1 MSVEKIRIL
10 YNRLKD
16 VIDEDMPKLEFTNVY
31 IKFELYK
38 SNFDSLFLINK
49 YNTLFKL
56 SLCLFR
62 DLFEKDEYFTEYTE
76 EKERFITNIIEFITT
91 KKTTNLILE
100 IAKLTTLNKSLAFLN
115 NLFSIDMK
123 VNIEYVYLLL
133 LHCKIKG
140 FSTENFFEFL
150 IPKLN
155 ESYSDADIELENI
168 YKSKLNVSQIISK
181 FNKIFKA
188 NKDFFNGNFRLKWDN
203 DTNEFI
209 FTAQSNEDIIESI
222 KSMEKERKSKKE
234 NKKDTK
240 LSQDINKKI
249 KKNDKNELPNK
260 EKDDENKNR
269 NYEKNNK
276 RQIKEKNENI
286 TKENTKEKN
295 DSNSSDLKNKIKSM
309 EETISKLI
317 TKVEDLEKKDE
328 LKNKQI
334 ADLEKKD
341 ELKNEKIADLEKKDE
356 LKNEKIADLQNKT
369 KKLSNT
375 VNQLKNNNKEI
386 SHKLTEN
393 NTKINDLNFLLKMI
407 SLRTLY
413 KTFGDIF
420 IYIFG
425 LNEKELPEKKFD
437 IINNY
442 LNNRN
447 NENVRELKML
457 LNDIKEL
464 LMAGNYE
471 VHFINFNEDL
481 LTQLLDIVLKYNSKD
496 LKNNQKYQNISKY
509 LMNTNIGNYLNKLV
523 GLRYKKYST
532 EKKEFNALESDIIN
546 NIKKDN
552 ELKCKFAMFK

>member
-16 VIDEDMPKLEFTNVY
+16 AIDEDMPKLEFTNVY

-150 IPKLN
+150 IPILN

-240 LSQDINKKI
+240 LSQDIKNKK
-249 KKNDKNELPNK
+249 K
-260 EKDDENKNR
+260 
-269 NYEKNNK
+269 
-276 RQIKEKNENI
+276 
-286 TKENTKEKN
+286 
-295 DSNSSDLKNKIKSM
+295 
-309 EETISKLI
+309 
-317 TKVEDLEKKDE
+317 
-328 LKNKQI
+328 
-334 ADLEKKD
+334 
-341 ELKNEKIADLEKKDE
+341 
-356 LKNEKIADLQNKT
+356 
-369 KKLSNT
+369 
-375 VNQLKNNNKEI
+375 
-386 SHKLTEN
+386 
-393 NTKINDLNFLLKMI
+393 
-407 SLRTLY
+407 
-413 KTFGDIF
+413 
-420 IYIFG
+420 
-425 LNEKELPEKKFD
+425 
-437 IINNY
+437 
-442 LNNRN
+442 
-447 NENVRELKML
+447 
-457 LNDIKEL
+457 
-464 LMAGNYE
+464 
-471 VHFINFNEDL
+471 
-481 LTQLLDIVLKYNSKD
+481 
-496 LKNNQKYQNISKY
+496 
-509 LMNTNIGNYLNKLV
+509 
-523 GLRYKKYST
+523 
-532 EKKEFNALESDIIN
+532 
-546 NIKKDN
+546 
-552 ELKCKFAMFK
+552 